1 MNGCERLDQVF
12 SYYNNL
18 DHKTVK
24 WWKRIF
30 TWIIEVV
37 RAYSASHRKK
47 KQFYERL
54 IEGLYEKSYTIDV
67 NVIKSDLAHLKTKK
81 NVNIKTLFVQGGN
94 LNHIYTQKIVLRHTN
109 LEDEIYHDFILPSL
123 LVFIM

>member
-1 MNGCERLDQVF
+1 MTL
-12 SYYNNL
+12 
-18 DHKTVK
+18 
-24 WWKRIF
+24 
-30 TWIIEVV
+30 
-37 RAYSASHRKK
+37 

-54 IEGLYEKSYTIDV
+54 IEGLYEKWYKIDV
-67 NVIKSDLAHLKTKK
+67 NVIKSDLAHSKTKK

-109 LEDEIYHDFILPSL
+109 LEDESYDFILPSL